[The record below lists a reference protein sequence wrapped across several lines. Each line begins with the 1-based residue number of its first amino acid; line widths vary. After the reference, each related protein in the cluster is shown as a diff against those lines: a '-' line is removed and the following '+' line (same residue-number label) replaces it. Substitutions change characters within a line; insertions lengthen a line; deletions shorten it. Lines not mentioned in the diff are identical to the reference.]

1 MLQDTNGYNKHEHHC
16 DECGDF
22 LRQKVAS
29 VDLEEKVRD
38 NPKFKF
44 MRAIKLNNL

>member
-1 MLQDTNGYNKHEHHC
+1 
-16 DECGDF
+16 
-22 LRQKVAS
+22 VAS

-44 MRAIKLNNL
+44 MRAIKLNNLWETWTVVLSRNADERELKAILIWS